1 MSAFRSLRLSANTS
15 KNKTFIWGSKMKFLP
30 TLTII
35 VSLCLF
41 PPFTATAEISNSFQ
55 IGSINDSAPGSE
67 SIEKTDKEKIMEDA
81 QKLGQEF
88 KNLFNDL
95 TELSKNTI
103 EPLANAISEWITD
116 NYATLSEAQREK
128 LVEFIEKLTKEYKN
142 VEKMSLETLRDLL
155 NNFKEFIGQLREEE
169 SPDSTNSLTRT

>member
-1 MSAFRSLRLSANTS
+1 
-15 KNKTFIWGSKMKFLP
+15 MKVLP

-35 VSLCLF
+35 GSLCLLPLF
-41 PPFTATAEISNSFQ
+41 NATADLPNPIQISSTN
-55 IGSINDSAPGSE
+55 GSAPGSK

-81 QKLGQEF
+81 RKLGEEF

-103 EPLANAISEWITD
+103 EPLANGISEWITD
-116 NYATLSEAQREK
+116 NYAKLSEAQREK
-128 LVEFIEKLTKEYKN
+128 LVEFIEKLKKEYKN

-169 SPDSTNSLTRT
+169 SPDAIDSLTRT

>member
-1 MSAFRSLRLSANTS
+1 
-15 KNKTFIWGSKMKFLP
+15 MKFLP

-35 VSLCLF
+35 VSLCLS
-41 PPFTATAEISNSFQ
+41 PPFTATAEISNSIQ
-55 IGSINDSAPGSE
+55 IESTNGSAPGSK

-81 QKLGQEF
+81 QKLGKEF

-103 EPLANAISEWITD
+103 EPLANSISEWITD
-116 NYATLSEAQREK
+116 NYATLSEVQREK
-128 LVEFIEKLTKEYKN
+128 LVEFIEKLKKEYKN